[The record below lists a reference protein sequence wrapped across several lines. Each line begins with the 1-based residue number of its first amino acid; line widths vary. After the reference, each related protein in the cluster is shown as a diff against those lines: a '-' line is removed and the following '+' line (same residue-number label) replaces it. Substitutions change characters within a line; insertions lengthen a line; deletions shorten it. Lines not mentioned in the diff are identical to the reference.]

1 MEKKGGGKH
10 SYTFHNKNFKRRTLK
25 LVSAKPTIT
34 SRLSSKVKRMVK
46 TIKILNTSNLKNEN
60 IVLNTFELILK
71 LIIKNDQKLT
81 YQMFTNNNH
90 KMNEELN
97 NFDMFIDEIN
107 DKLDTDILNKIKN
120 KSNEVYEQLNDSSV
134 NNSNKSILKTIELY
148 ARILKKLRMMRKDK
162 SLSKSLID
170 SVRDVQVMIA
180 NDLNEKF
187 APVIKKESKANNG
200 LNGLASMFKSLQVK
214 EDSSIDDLMDS
225 FKSLHVER

>member
-10 SYTFHNKNFKRRTLK
+10 SFTLHNKNFKRRTLK

-134 NNSNKSILKTIELY
+134 NNSDKSILKTIELY

>member
-46 TIKILNTSNLKNEN
+46 TIKILNTSNSKNEN

-90 KMNEELN
+90 KMNQELN

-134 NNSNKSILKTIELY
+134 NNSKTSILKTIELY

-187 APVIKKESKANNG
+187 APVMKKESKANNG

-225 FKSLHVER
+225 FKSLRVER

>member
-134 NNSNKSILKTIELY
+134 NNSNTSILKTIELY